1 MSLTRRWLLASLI
14 GAGLLIGPLVAKA
27 EPFRLKILQVNDW
40 DRFEESRGRG
50 GFARVAALLKAEG
63 AEREDVLV
71 VHAGDAISPSLLSG
85 FDKGAHIVDLLNK
98 LPLDLFTPGNHEFD
112 FGKEVAKQR
121 FAEARFPILSANITE
136 PDGGAFA
143 GLAASRIVEVGGFK
157 LGFFGMTTPQTK
169 EISSPGDL
177 VFRSPLEVAPEMA
190 KKLRAEGAD
199 LVVAV
204 THTGFEE
211 DLALYRQAAVD
222 LILTGHD
229 HDLRI
234 MYNGRVAMVE
244 SASQGEVVT
253 AIELALDRA
262 KEGDRTRV
270 VWTPSFR
277 TLDTATY
284 APDPE
289 MKAVTDRL
297 EVKLASELDV
307 VIGRTATALDSR
319 RAIVRGEEAAIA
331 NMIADA
337 MRLAVDA
344 EIAITNG
351 GGIRGD
357 KQYPAGQTLTRRD
370 LLTELPF
377 GNKTVKLALKG
388 SDILEALENG
398 FSQVEQGA
406 GRFPQVSGMRVTVDL
421 TRPAGQRVL
430 EVSVGGAPLDRD
442 RVYTVATNDF
452 LARGGDGYAV
462 FARAKPLI
470 DPAAA
475 LLMAS
480 QVIDYV
486 ATREEVAPT
495 VDGRIVIRR

>member
-1 MSLTRRWLLASLI
+1 MSLDRRWLLASLI
-14 GAGLLIGPLVAKA
+14 GAGLLIAPVVAEA
-27 EPFRLKILQVNDW
+27 EPVRVKILQLNDW

-50 GFARVAALLKAEG
+50 GFARVAAVLKAER
-63 AEREDVLV
+63 AEADDVLV

-85 FDKGAHIVDLLNK
+85 FDKGAHMIDLLNR
-98 LPLDLFTPGNHEFD
+98 LPMDLFTPGNHEFD
-112 FGKEVAKQR
+112 FGKEIAAQR
-121 FAEARFPILSANITE
+121 FTDARFPVVSANIVE
-136 PDGGAFA
+136 PGGGRFA
-143 GLAASRIVEVGGFK
+143 GLPASRIVEVGGFK
-157 LGFFGMTTPQTK
+157 LGFFGMTTPQTS

-177 VFRSPLEVAPEMA
+177 VFRPPLEVAAEMA
-190 KKLRAEGAD
+190 KQLRAEGAD
-199 LVVAV
+199 LVVAL

-244 SASQGEVVT
+244 SGSQGEVVT
-253 AIELALDRA
+253 AIELTLDRV

-277 TLDTATY
+277 TLDTAAY

-289 MKAVTDRL
+289 MKAITDGL
-297 EVKLASELDV
+297 EAKLAKELDV

-319 RAIVRGEEAAIA
+319 RVIVRGEEAAIA

-344 EIAITNG
+344 ELAITNG

-357 KQYPAGQTLTRRD
+357 KQYAAGQALTRRD
-370 LLTELPF
+370 VLTELPF

-388 SDILEALENG
+388 GEIVEALENG

-421 TRPAGQRVL
+421 ARPAGQRVI
-430 EVSVGGAPLDRD
+430 EVTVGGAPLDRD

-486 ATREEVAPT
+486 ATRGEVAPS
-495 VDGRIVIRR
+495 VEGRIVIRR

>member
-1 MSLTRRWLLASLI
+1 MSTRRDWLR
-14 GAGLLIGPLVAKA
+14 AGLLAAGIALVACVAQA
-27 EPFRLKILQVNDW
+27 EPVRITILQVNDW
-40 DRFEESRGRG
+40 DRYEESRGRG
-50 GFARVAALLKAEG
+50 GFPRVAALLRAEG
-63 AEREDVLV
+63 AERAEVLV

-85 FDKGAHIVDLLNK
+85 FDKGAHIIDLLNR
-98 LPLDLFTPGNHEFD
+98 LPIDVFTPGNHEFD
-112 FGKEVAKQR
+112 FGKEIARQR
-121 FAEARFPILSANITE
+121 FAQARFPILSANIAE
-136 PDGGAFA
+136 PDGSAFA
-143 GLAASRIVEVGGFK
+143 GLPASRIVEVAGFK

-177 VFRSPLEVAPEMA
+177 VFSPPIEVAPAMA
-190 KKLRAEGAD
+190 KKLREQGAD

-211 DLALYRQAAVD
+211 DLALYRQGAVD
-222 LILTGHD
+222 LILSGHD
-229 HDLRI
+229 HDIRI

-244 SASQGEVVT
+244 SGAQGEFVT
-253 AIELALDRA
+253 AIDLALERI
-262 KEGDRTRV
+262 KEGERTRL

-277 TLDTATY
+277 TLDTAAY
-284 APDPE
+284 SPDPE
-289 MKAVTDRL
+289 TKAVTAALEQRL
-297 EVKLASELDV
+297 ARELDV
-307 VIGRTATALDSR
+307 TIGKTATPLDSR
-319 RAIVRGEEAAIA
+319 RAVVRGEEAAIG
-331 NMIADA
+331 NLIADA

-344 EIAITNG
+344 ELAITNG

-357 KQYPAGQTLTRRD
+357 RQYPAGHALTRRD

-388 SDILEALENG
+388 SEILEALENG

-421 TRPAGQRVL
+421 SRPAGRRVT
-430 EVSVGGAPLDRD
+430 EVLVGGAPLDPERT
-442 RVYTVATNDF
+442 YTVATNDF

-462 FARAKPLI
+462 FARAKALI

-486 ATREEVAPT
+486 ATRGEVAPT
-495 VDGRIVIRR
+495 VEGRIVIRR